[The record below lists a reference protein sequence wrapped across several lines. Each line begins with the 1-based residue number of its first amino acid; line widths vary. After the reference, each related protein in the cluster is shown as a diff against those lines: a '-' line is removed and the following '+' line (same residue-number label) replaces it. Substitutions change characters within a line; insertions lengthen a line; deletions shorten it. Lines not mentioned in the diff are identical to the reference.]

1 MTTYIILAA
10 VIAALLV
17 FTYVREKE
25 HTAERSDLLD
35 RIQAPTFA
43 EYTNK
48 VIKEIKAEK
57 PEEPKV
63 VDDYIS

>member
-25 HTAERSDLLD
+25 HTAERRDLLD